1 LEIVGNKDHP
11 AETIYKLFS
20 REPVTDGLL
29 SALFAER
36 KQVERWQWQAYPIL
50 IPMSRWPPFQLSRGL
65 YYVNAM
71 ESAVSTMETEVIAS
85 RNVVNLLKRDLYHPE
100 FLKE

>member
-1 LEIVGNKDHP
+1 
-11 AETIYKLFS
+11 
-20 REPVTDGLL
+20 
-29 SALFAER
+29 
-36 KQVERWQWQAYPIL
+36 
-50 IPMSRWPPFQLSRGL
+50 
-65 YYVNAM
+65 M